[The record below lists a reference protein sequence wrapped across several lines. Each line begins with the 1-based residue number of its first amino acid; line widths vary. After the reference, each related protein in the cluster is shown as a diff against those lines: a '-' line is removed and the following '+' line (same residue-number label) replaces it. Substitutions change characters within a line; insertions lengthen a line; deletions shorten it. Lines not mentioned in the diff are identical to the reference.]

1 MQLIPSLKNFTDEEL
16 KQLEANVTRE
26 IQERKNAK
34 KRKLIEKFTDA
45 FSELQKNNIDIY
57 FEGEYVTK
65 DSLSFDY

>member
-1 MQLIPSLKNFTDEEL
+1 MQLMTNLKNFTDEEL

-45 FSELQKNNIDIY
+45 FSELQKNGIDVY
-57 FEGEYVTK
+57 FEDACVTK
-65 DSLSFDY
+65 DYLSFDY